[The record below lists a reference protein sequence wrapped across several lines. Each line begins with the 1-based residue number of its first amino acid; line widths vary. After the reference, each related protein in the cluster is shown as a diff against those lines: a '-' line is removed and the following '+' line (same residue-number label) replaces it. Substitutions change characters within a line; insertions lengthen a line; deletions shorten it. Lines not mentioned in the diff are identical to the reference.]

1 MLTLQNDYKKEK
13 HIKNNMIIT
22 NIKLYATT
30 CKGVKCAN
38 KKPKT

>member
-1 MLTLQNDYKKEK
+1 M
-13 HIKNNMIIT
+13 IT

-38 KKPKT
+38 KKPKTWNYFNQKMEKNIFRNKL